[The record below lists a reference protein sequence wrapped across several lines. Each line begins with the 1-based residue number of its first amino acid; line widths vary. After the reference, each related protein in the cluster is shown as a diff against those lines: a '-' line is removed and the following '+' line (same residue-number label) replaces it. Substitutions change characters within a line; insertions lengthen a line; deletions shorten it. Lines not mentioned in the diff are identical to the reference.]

1 MRIAVIT
8 FFQSQN
14 NYGQLLQCYALQK
27 VLYKL
32 GHRPYLIRY
41 GFHQQF
47 FHWLKKRNFLTIG
60 GLHTTCHQFKEVI
73 RHRKMASERG
83 FDEFR
88 KKHLTQSLRTYNS
101 LAELQYRTPQAGC
114 YITGSDQVWAQ
125 LLSKDDNRS
134 FFLDFGSERIKRMS
148 YAASFAL
155 DDYPAELKGRLAEQ
169 LGRFDAISVR
179 ERTGVD
185 ICKSVGFD
193 ATLTLDPTLLL
204 TADQYQK
211 LIEKPSLTHYCFVYH
226 VNVASKE
233 ELWWDEFSDYNR
245 RHGLLSVATFAN
257 PIKDMNM
264 EFLEGAGYVYPS
276 IENWLGYISEAEYV
290 LTSSFHG
297 VVFSLLF
304 HKPFVVCLR
313 KASMFAGNDRVTTLL
328 ELLNLSDRIMKS
340 EKKVEEIVMKPID
353 WTDVDF
359 VLEQRRK
366 ESLDFLKNNLKSKNE
381 SLF

>member
-1 MRIAVIT
+1 MRIAVVT

-14 NYGQLLQCYALQK
+14 NYGQILQCYALQQA
-27 VLYKL
+27 LRKL

-47 FHWLKKRNFLTIG
+47 FHWLKIKNFLTIQ
-60 GLHTTCHQFKEVI
+60 GLRATYHQFKGVI
-73 RHRKMASERG
+73 RHGKEASGRG

-88 KKHLTQSLRTYNS
+88 KKHLTKSLRTYNS
-101 LAELQYRTPQAGC
+101 LAELQHCPPPADC

-125 LLSKDDNRS
+125 LLSKDDNRV
-134 FFLDFGSERIKRMS
+134 FFLDFGPKRTNRLS

-155 DDYPAELKGRLAEQ
+155 DDYPADLKGKLAEQ
-169 LGRFDAISVR
+169 LVRFDAISVR

-193 ATLTLDPTLLL
+193 ATLALDPTLLL
-204 TADQYQK
+204 TADDYRK
-211 LIEKPSLTHYCFVYH
+211 LIEKPSLSHYCFVYQ

-233 ELWWDEFSDYNR
+233 ELWWDDFSDYNR
-245 RHGLLSVATFAN
+245 KHGLSSVATFAN
-257 PIKDMNM
+257 PIYDVNM
-264 EFLEGAGYVYPS
+264 EFLDGADYIYPS
-276 IENWLGYISEAEYV
+276 IGGWLGYLSEAEYV

-313 KASMFAGNDRVTTLL
+313 KESMFAGNDRVTTLL
-328 ELLNLSDRIMKS
+328 DALDLSDRIMS
-340 EKKVEEIVMKPID
+340 VDRRTEEIMPQPID
-353 WTDVDF
+353 WGKVDS
-359 VLEQRRK
+359 VLNQKRGDSFNFLRKNLRR
-366 ESLDFLKNNLKSKNE
+366 
-381 SLF
+381 